1 MDIREQTFEELTYNL
16 NKYGKTS
23 LVRSTGFGKTYML
36 TRLISNYK
44 KVLFFYPT
52 KVIMNTVVRYAE
64 ENHQDISHVTFMT
77 YMKLIKL
84 SEDEIKNLDCDLII
98 FDEVHRIGADKTK
111 VAINLLFNY
120 HKEHAHFV
128 GSTATPNRSD
138 AFDIIDTFFDN
149 INVSEYTLHDSFQ
162 DGILKKPHYVYFSY
176 DRGQQ
181 VGQDLKKLT
190 DSESISFTP
199 AERKMLEKRV
209 IEIANLYNIEYV
221 IKNVINECVSDKSY
235 MKFICFFNGIE
246 HVKDKGKE
254 VKTWFEHSFPKHT
267 VNTLTITSENKETQK
282 NVDELENMSKK
293 KNTIDLVF
301 CIDMLNM
308 GYHVSD
314 ITGVLMYR
322 CTSSNI
328 IYIQQLGRAL
338 SSGLNANSA
347 LIFDIVDNIKR
358 GSLFDTYDRETIEM
372 SVRERKIQEEI
383 EAGTYTGTHTE
394 TINGKEIT
402 LSDDFYFNKEKGC
415 VVKKW
420 WRFANNLQ
428 PEDLSGTGVMASY
441 RELLRKAV
449 AEPMLQR
456 CKIAFASH
464 FRYWCHEH
472 NIPFPITDKELR
484 EVYGYEKSEFNNYFY
499 NLVKNGEFEYPLGDA
514 ELLKRE
520 GLDLIAQ
527 IWDLTADKIVEAL
540 LK

>member
-1 MDIREQTFEELTYNL
+1 MDIREQTFEELINNL
-16 NKYGKTS
+16 NKYGKTA
-23 LVRSTGFGKTYML
+23 LVRSTGFGKTFML
-36 TRLISNYK
+36 TKLIQRYNN
-44 KVLFFYPT
+44 VLFLYPT
-52 KVIMNTVVRYAE
+52 KVIMNTVLRYS
-64 ENHQDISHVTFMT
+64 NNNLPNVTFMT

-84 SEDEIKNLDCDLII
+84 TDKEIKNMNYDLII
-98 FDEVHRIGADKTK
+98 CDEVHRVGADKTK
-111 VAINLLFNY
+111 TAIGKLFKY
-120 HKEHAHFV
+120 HPNSHFV

-138 AFDIIDTFFDN
+138 AFDIIDTFFEN

-162 DGILKKPHYVYFSY
+162 DGILKKPYYIYFAY
-176 DRGQQ
+176 ERGQQ
-181 VGQDLKKLT
+181 VGQDIKRLT
-190 DSESISFTP
+190 DTETITFTP
-199 AERKMLEKRV
+199 AEKEMLKKSAL
-209 IEIANLYNIEYV
+209 EIANLYNIEYV
-221 IKNVINECVSDKSY
+221 IKNVINECVKDKSY

-246 HVKDKGKE
+246 HVNTKGKE
-254 VKTWFEHSFPKHT
+254 VKTWFEHSFPNHQ
-267 VNTLTITSENKETQK
+267 VNTLVITSENDETTK
-282 NVDELENMSKK
+282 NVDELENMERKE
-293 KNTIDLVF
+293 NTIDLIY

-338 SSGLNANSA
+338 SSGENSNSA

-358 GSLFDTYDRETIEM
+358 GSLFDTYDRNTIEM

-383 EAGTYTGTHTE
+383 ANGTYTGTHIEIIDNKPTE
-394 TINGKEIT
+394 ISN
-402 LSDDFYFNKEKGC
+402 DYYYNKETKQIT
-415 VVKKW
+415 KKW

-464 FRYWCHEH
+464 FRYWCHEN

-499 NLVKNGEFEYPLGDA
+499 NLVKNNEFNYPLGDA

-540 LK
+540 WTIH